1 MIDGIDITK
10 IGLHDLR
17 SRIVRNILSLLNAL
31 TKQIALR
38 LLFPKMPRSFQGP
51 SVKTW
56 TRSVSLSHTK
66 YVFGPD
72 SL

>member
-17 SRIVRNILSLLNAL
+17 SRIVSNILSLLTAFHKRI
-31 TKQIALR
+31 TLR
-38 LLFPKMPRSFQGP
+38 LLFPKMLRSFQGP
-51 SVKTW
+51 SVKIW
-56 TRSVSLSHTK
+56 TRSVSLSHMK
-66 YVFGPD
+66 HVFGPD